1 MSSDLALLIGQLAA
15 MLFPASPGI
24 AVPCGGAEARW
35 KEP

>member
-15 MLFPASPGI
+15 MLFPPGI
-24 AVPCGGAEARW
+24 AVPCGGVEAKW